1 MCIFDLF
8 SNLLFLPWKFLF
20 TGLQLSTGYSVDY
33 DLMKRVSVELNNVE
47 KEVDNIRQSNTD
59 EANKVSAALLII
71 GDEIADSFLTP

>member
-1 MCIFDLF
+1 
-8 SNLLFLPWKFLF
+8 
-20 TGLQLSTGYSVDY
+20 
-33 DLMKRVSVELNNVE
+33 MKRVSVELNNVE

>member
-20 TGLQLSTGYSVDY
+20 TGLQLSAVDY